1 MAFIDVETVAS
12 NMLADSYYAT
22 LATTELPTKELDGKP
37 IVTDALDVFIVTAA
51 QINVEELLELL
62 DSRLV
67 NRKEVAARLLALS
80 LAVNEDTTDVELYE
94 ALNKYDRNRELVS
107 VAVQLEKSYVLETI
121 ELVDQRGDSA
131 FYTAVKEDNVSA
143 MKLLKELGATDYT
156 SWALSEAAIRG
167 YTDAMELLLQ
177 WGGATD
183 FDMAVDFAARG
194 GYTDALKL
202 LKEWEDSIRD
212 IPLEEIHEGY
222 NRALTAAAG
231 GGHIEAMKIIKL
243 WGVDAYDW
251 ALERA
256 AANGHLEAME
266 LIRGWGVDAYDMA
279 FQRAA
284 ANGQIAA
291 LKLLKEWA
299 DSQLDD
305 APVIK
310 YDYDDALRHAAEGSH
325 LEAMELLR
333 VWGATKYAGAL
344 ERITYMWTGGTLEA
358 KNLLKEWIAQSE

>member
-143 MKLLKELGATDYT
+143 MKLLKELGT
-156 SWALSEAAIRG
+156 SDNDNDWVLSEAAMSG
-167 YTDAMELLLQ
+167 STAAMELLLQ
-177 WGGATD
+177 WEKTTD
-183 FDMAVDFAARG
+183 YDMALEYAARG

-202 LKEWEDSIRD
+202 LIVWEDS
-212 IPLEEIHEGY
+212 LFNVSLSEKHFEY
-222 NRALTAAAG
+222 NLLFKHAAAG
-231 GGHIEAMKIIKL
+231 
-243 WGVDAYDW
+243 
-251 ALERA
+251 
-256 AANGHLEAME
+256 GHLEAME
-266 LIRGWGVDAYDMA
+266 LIRGWGVTNYDAA
-279 FQRAA
+279 FQRSAL
-284 ANGQIAA
+284 NGQIAA
-291 LKLLKEWA
+291 LKLLKEWEG
-299 DSQLDD
+299 SLGDD
-305 APVIK
+305 RSVIK
-310 YDYDDALRHAAEGSH
+310 YEYDDALACAAVGGC
-325 LEAMELLR
+325 LETMTLLR
-333 VWGATKYAGAL
+333 GWGATDYAGAL
-344 ERITYMWTGGTLEA
+344 KCATSMWTGEIRESAT
-358 KNLLKEWIAQSE
+358 LLKEWIAQSE